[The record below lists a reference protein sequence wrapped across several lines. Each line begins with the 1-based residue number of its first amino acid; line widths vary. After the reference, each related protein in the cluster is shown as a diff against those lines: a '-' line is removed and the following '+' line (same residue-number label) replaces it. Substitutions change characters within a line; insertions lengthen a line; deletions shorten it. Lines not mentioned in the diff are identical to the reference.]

1 MSSTQELEV
10 DDQPEMGPDESFE
23 DSEQSSDPFEINGD
37 DERSVRATAF
47 LEFFGRERRGAI
59 VNGLI
64 AAELTNRGL
73 EMFPS
78 IEDADYYG
86 NVLIRRRKPAPPQRQ
101 NGLVKSET
109 NQPLIQTSAANPIG
123 SFISSLKSDAEE
135 LDVLTYGMTVEQ
147 AVELMKAKGRTKM
160 PLFFDDVDRSTLI
173 GTVTLTDCTMD
184 VASHETRLVELAQ
197 TQVPVVLTNEKLS
210 DWIPAILQHGFV
222 YGRNPDGCVV
232 QIYTTHDLA
241 VHLNSIAQ
249 MFLRVHEIE
258 ELMRNIL
265 DQVPDQ
271 ELRDAMNNVG
281 NINSIASSDGSGNLF
296 KPEEIRPAGQGGSE
310 RFVESLMFSDYM
322 KCISYPDVWTSYFA
336 SANTGLVLDREKC
349 LRSLN
354 DARLARNRVMH
365 ISRQEVLETLAPS
378 LECLAVWLRK
388 IQPNVPA

>member
-1 MSSTQELEV
+1 
-10 DDQPEMGPDESFE
+10 
-23 DSEQSSDPFEINGD
+23 
-37 DERSVRATAF
+37 
-47 LEFFGRERRGAI
+47 
-59 VNGLI
+59 
-64 AAELTNRGL
+64 
-73 EMFPS
+73 
-78 IEDADYYG
+78 
-86 NVLIRRRKPAPPQRQ
+86 
-101 NGLVKSET
+101 
-109 NQPLIQTSAANPIG
+109 
-123 SFISSLKSDAEE
+123 
-135 LDVLTYGMTVEQ
+135 
-147 AVELMKAKGRTKM
+147 MKTKGRTKM

-265 DQVPDQ
+265 DQVPDH
-271 ELRDAMNNVG
+271 ELREAMNNVG
-281 NINSIASSDGSGNLF
+281 NINSIATSDGSGNLF
-296 KPEEIRPAGQGGSE
+296 KPEEIRPAGQSSTE

-322 KCISYPDVWTSYFA
+322 KCISYPEVWTGYFA
-336 SANTGLVLDREKC
+336 SANTNLALDREKC

-388 IQPNVPA
+388 IQPKVGS